1 MKKRI
6 NKKTN
11 RKIIGIV
18 FIVITLLSISS
29 ISAFAV
35 STSWGLIL
43 DRVDTSY
50 FHSFVDKSDWSEVR
64 KRCYNNAYDL
74 SSKFNGYLV
83 NTNPEQNI
91 VNQLNYIRANG
102 DQVLAANYGLEWNNL
117 YSEISNL
124 IDDVDQICGGGSN
137 IPVVNGKEVTTEVY
151 QNMISNI
158 TDKYNEL
165 YQLTTKI
172 YSSYTSAKFTAS
184 DTVEILGKNGYEIF
198 TTLWNELGVL
208 IKAIGTGSTSTSYLF
223 GVSWT
228 SDNIK
233 DIANT
238 VSPIVKAFAYGLAGV
253 LFGINVSRSALQF
266 ELMEAKGLF
275 KIFARVLLI
284 KVWIDLSINICIYV
298 LAIVNSLTAQV
309 INTFTYSQ
317 TIFDAYNAS
326 SNQSV
331 VDNDAFGGIGA
342 IINLITSFSHSLPEL
357 ILEGAVIF
365 CILSV
370 VIKLIAR
377 GFEITALVTISPL
390 FFSTLIGEET
400 RPYFKK
406 FMAAF
411 LSTCCYLLF
420 VAAVYAVG
428 TVWISDSLTSA
439 STAQGVLSWFGK
451 NFATALILI
460 ACCHIVRKPPKVL
473 TELVSV

>member
-1 MKKRI
+1 MKKLI

-29 ISAFAV
+29 IPAFAV

-50 FHSFVDKSDWSEVR
+50 FYSSVNKSDWSEVR

-74 SSKFNGYLV
+74 SSKFNNYLV
-83 NTNPEQNI
+83 NTNSEQN
-91 VNQLNYIRANG
+91 VVSQLNYIRAHG
-102 DQVLAANYGLEWNNL
+102 DQVLAANYGSEWNNL
-117 YSEISNL
+117 YTEISNL
-124 IDDVDQICGGGSN
+124 IDDVAQICGGGSN

-165 YQLTTKI
+165 YQLATNI
-172 YSSYTSAKFTAS
+172 YSSYTSAKYDAAETIS
-184 DTVEILGKNGYEIF
+184 SLSRNGYEMF

-208 IKAIGTGSTSTSYLF
+208 IRTIGTGSATTTSLF

-275 KIFARVLLI
+275 KIFARVLII

-309 INTFTYSQ
+309 INTFTNSQ
-317 TIFDAYNAS
+317 TIFGAYNAS
-326 SNQSV
+326 PTQTIVSNDMFNGV
-331 VDNDAFGGIGA
+331 GA
-342 IINLITSFSHSLPEL
+342 IINYLTSFMSGLPEL
-357 ILEGAVIF
+357 ILAGVVIF

-390 FFSTLIGEET
+390 FFSTLVGEET

-406 FMAAF
+406 FMGAF

-420 VAAVYAVG
+420 VAVVYAVG
-428 TVWISDSLTSA
+428 TIWISDSITSA
-439 STAQGVLSWFGK
+439 STAQGVLASFGK
-451 NFATALILI
+451 NLSISLILI

-473 TELVSV
+473 TDLVSV